1 MAERTTRS
9 HLKDLIKDL
18 RDQYGITLEHYRI
31 HQSKSFH
38 ISIVASAAAS
48 LSMSFKT
55 GTSKQ
60 LHMIVSY
67 ASESKSHIQYMEGG
81 VITATSGTQK
91 TIYNRNR
98 NSSRVSTV
106 LENKSGSYVA
116 DNKILQD
123 ATVSAGT
130 VLAHHQHWGDKK
142 AGIGR
147 RGSSEWKLALDTVYS
162 FLLTSDDGSKGL
174 HIMLNWYEI

>member
-18 RDQYGITLEHYRI
+18 RDQYGISLEHYRI
-31 HQSKSFH
+31 HQGNSFH
-38 ISIVASAAAS
+38 ISIAVVAAAS
-48 LSMSFKT
+48 LSLSFKT
-55 GTSKQ
+55 GTSKR
-60 LHMIVSY
+60 LHMLISY
-67 ASESKSHIQYMEGG
+67 ASESESHIEYKEDV

-91 TIYNRNR
+91 TVYNRDR
-98 NSSRVSTV
+98 ESSRISTL

-116 DNKILQD
+116 DNKMLQD

-130 VLAHHQHWGDKK
+130 VFAHHQHWGDKK

-147 RGSSEWKLALDTVYS
+147 RGSHEWKLALNTVYQ

-174 HIMLNWYEI
+174 HIMLNWYEL